1 VRRLSTVVRCA
12 AAIVLLAIAWIDGAG
27 LEFQA
32 RAMACCAHRKHC
44 GGGSVSA
51 PDKCCER
58 MGHAAPAKTGTIV
71 QTSHVV
77 ALVPT
82 VFAPAPIVESA
93 SIPHCRDFV
102 RPHDPP
108 HLHAFA
114 LLI

>member
-12 AAIVLLAIAWIDGAG
+12 AAVILLAIAWIDGAG

-32 RAMACCAHRKHC
+32 RAMVCCAHRHDC
-44 GGGSVSA
+44 GGGVSA

-58 MGHAAPAKTGTIV
+58 MGHAAPAKSGTIV
-71 QTSHVV
+71 QRSHVG
-77 ALVPT
+77 ALVPIA
-82 VFAPAPIVESA
+82 FAVPGPIVELA
-93 SIPHCRDFV
+93 AIAHRLGFT

-108 HLHAFA
+108 HLHTFA

>member
-1 VRRLSTVVRCA
+1 VRRFSTVVRCA
-12 AAIVLLAIAWIDGAG
+12 AALTLLAIAWIDGAG

-32 RAMACCAHRKHC
+32 RAMACCAHRQGC
-44 GGGSVSA
+44 RSGVSA

-58 MGHAAPAKTGTIV
+58 MGHAARAKTGTIV
-71 QTSHVV
+71 QSSYVV
-77 ALVPT
+77 ALAPT
-82 VFAPAPIVESA
+82 PLIAPAPIAGPAPSA
-93 SIPHCRDFV
+93 HRLGFT